1 MVLSE
6 VEEAFLLTATISLE
20 VETEM
25 TKESEDENAKKEI
38 DEDGIDTTTFS

>member
-6 VEEAFLLTATISLE
+6 VEKAFLLTATISLE

-25 TKESEDENAKKEI
+25 TNESEDENAKKEI
-38 DEDGIDTTTFS
+38 DEDGIDTTKFS